1 MDISCYVAAIGST
14 IAYLAK
20 TKDEGRRRIR
30 QMAGRAVASP
40 YELSAEL
47 SSVVGSGPLGKNVAK
62 DVEAATA
69 APAPVIVLLVGI
81 ESLLVSTFRVG
92 YTITTDALD
101 SLYKKVISYLKLF
114 RVWYTITTDALDS
127 LYKKAIALALVKHP
141 VVNSSCTYGSSFTYN
156 SIINIDVAVAIDS

>member
-14 IAYLAK
+14 IAYLAE
-20 TKDEGRRRIR
+20 TKKRGSGRRIR
-30 QMAGRAVASP
+30 QMAGRFLRKKNQLKLHYYWKRAVASP
-40 YELSAEL
+40 YELSVEL
-47 SSVVGSGPLGKNVAK
+47 SSVVGSGPLGKIVAK

-92 YTITTDALD
+92 YTITTN
-101 SLYKKVISYLKLF
+101 
-114 RVWYTITTDALDS
+114 ALDS

-141 VVNSSCTYGSSFTYN
+141 VVNSSYTDGSSFTYN
-156 SIINIDVAVAIDS
+156 SSINIAVAVAIDSSLM